1 MTDVTDTTQLNTDA
15 DHQTTLIAV
24 SAAVGAGLVVILAA
38 GLAGLAALTHQ
49 FLKRKQHGLSNQ
61 STLCPSMQHF
71 EYRNVTIL
79 LILHVSYS
87 LQQWW
92 CENAQV
98 SVMCAIQNYNH
109 VASTF
114 LLPLYATLNFTIP
127 SSALHPMH
135 THDDS
140 MHVYFYTVLTA
151 I

>member
-1 MTDVTDTTQLNTDA
+1 MTDVTDTTQLNTNA
-15 DHQTTLIAV
+15 DDQTTLIAV
-24 SAAVGAGLVVILAA
+24 SAAVGAGLVAA

-109 VASTF
+109 VVSTF
-114 LLPLYATLNFTIP
+114 PLPLYATLNFTIP
-127 SSALHPMH
+127 SSALHLMH
-135 THDDS
+135 THTLDDG